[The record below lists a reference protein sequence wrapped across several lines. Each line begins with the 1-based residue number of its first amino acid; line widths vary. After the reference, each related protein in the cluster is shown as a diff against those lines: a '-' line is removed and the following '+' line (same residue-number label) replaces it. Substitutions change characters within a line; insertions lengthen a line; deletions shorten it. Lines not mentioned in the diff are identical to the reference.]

1 MSLHNLTCEIEEK
14 VGEDKRD
21 RELKEQEIRVDV
33 YRPTSKSSSLTYNKK
48 YIRSVGDTDL
58 PVIATN
64 KRTQR
69 GKHKTKCYLNDLEDE
84 YEYGNE

>member
-1 MSLHNLTCEIEEK
+1 MHNLTCELEEK
-14 VGEDKRD
+14 IGEDKRD
-21 RELKEQEIRVDV
+21 GELKEPEIRVDV

-64 KRTQR
+64 ISENTKEKTQ
-69 GKHKTKCYLNDLEDE
+69 HKMLSK
-84 YEYGNE
+84 